1 MYSEYRLLQVPTGWK
16 EEAMF
21 TLLNGQ
27 VAKEVQA
34 DRIRAAE
41 RYRLA
46 SSTRAASVEAPE
58 RTPAPRSPDLVRVA
72 GASAAS
78 RVGGVIEV
86 GATSA
91 VGSGGRVEHLGDA
104 YEQTRQALK
113 NVSRILRT
121 QGVDLDDVVR
131 TRVFLKK
138 TWQWEEVGRAHAEV
152 FGSTHPVTTFVGAG
166 ALIDPDALVQIE
178 ATAVARS

>member
-1 MYSEYRLLQVPTGWK
+1 
-16 EEAMF
+16 MF

-27 VAKEVQA
+27 VAREVQA
-34 DRIRAAE
+34 DRIRDAE
-41 RYRLA
+41 LHRLA
-46 SSTRAASVEAPE
+46 SAARSARSTPTPAT
-58 RTPAPRSPDLVRVA
+58 TPAPQAPDLVQVA
-72 GASAAS
+72 GASAVS
-78 RVGGVIEV
+78 RVGEVVEV

-91 VGSGGRVEHLGDA
+91 VGSGGRVVYLGDA

-113 NVSRILRT
+113 NVAQILRT
-121 QGVDLDDVVR
+121 QGADLDDVVR

-152 FGSTHPVTTFVGAG
+152 FGSTRPVTTFVGAG

-178 ATAVARS
+178 ATAIARG

>member
-1 MYSEYRLLQVPTGWK
+1 
-16 EEAMF
+16 MF
-21 TLLNGQ
+21 TFLHGQ
-27 VAKEVQA
+27 VAREMQA

-41 RYRLA
+41 HHRLA
-46 SSTRAASVEAPE
+46 ASARAARAPRAPE
-58 RTPAPRSPDLVRVA
+58 LTPAPRAPDLVRVA
-72 GASAAS
+72 GASSAS
-78 RVGGVIEV
+78 RVGEVVEV

-91 VGSGGRVEHLGDA
+91 VGSGGRVVHLGDA
-104 YEQTRQALK
+104 YEQTLQTLK

-152 FGSTHPVTTFVGAG
+152 FGSIRPVTTFVGAG

-178 ATAVARS
+178 ATAIARS

>member
-1 MYSEYRLLQVPTGWK
+1 
-16 EEAMF
+16 MF

-27 VAKEVQA
+27 VAREVQA

-41 RYRLA
+41 HHRLA
-46 SSTRAASVEAPE
+46 SSMKSARNTGTPEAA
-58 RTPAPRSPDLVRVA
+58 PAPRAPDLVEVA
-72 GASAAS
+72 GASNAF
-78 RVGGVIEV
+78 RVGGVVEV

-91 VGSGGRVEHLGDA
+91 VGSGGRVVHLGDA
-104 YEQTRQALK
+104 YEQTREALK

-152 FGSTHPVTTFVGAG
+152 FGSTRPVTTFVGAG

-178 ATAVARS
+178 ATAVAKG

>member
-1 MYSEYRLLQVPTGWK
+1 
-16 EEAMF
+16 MF

-27 VAKEVQA
+27 VAREMQA

-41 RYRLA
+41 RHRLA
-46 SSTRAASVEAPE
+46 SSSRAARSTKTPEAK
-58 RTPAPRSPDLVRVA
+58 RAPLAPDLVRVA

-78 RVGGVIEV
+78 RVGEVVEV

-91 VGSGGRVEHLGDA
+91 VGSGGRVVHLGDA

-178 ATAVARS
+178 ATAIARS